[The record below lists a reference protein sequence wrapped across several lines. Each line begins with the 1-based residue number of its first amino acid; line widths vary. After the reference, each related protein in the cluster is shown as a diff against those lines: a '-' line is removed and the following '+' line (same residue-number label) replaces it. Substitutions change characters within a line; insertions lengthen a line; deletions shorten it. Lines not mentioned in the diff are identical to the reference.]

1 MPRPASKTVFVLVP
15 GASQSPAH
23 YGYLLHLLLTHGHP
37 VYSAILPSTGS
48 NKNVTVQDD
57 TDYVREQM
65 LLPILDI
72 EQHNVIMI
80 MHSYRWETLT
90 LLFIFLMKIITDYV
104 VASQEVLPLWAW
116 VRKIVR
122 RLVRALLS

>member
-23 YGYLLHLLLTHGHP
+23 YGYLLHLLLTRGHP

-48 NKNVTVQDD
+48 NKNTTVQDD
-57 TDYVREQM
+57 ADYVREQM

-80 MHSYRWETLT
+80 MHSYRWDTPNFESCPDVLSLSPLLT
-90 LLFIFLMKIITDYV
+90 V
-104 VASQEVLPLWAW
+104 
-116 VRKIVR
+116 
-122 RLVRALLS
+122 

>member
-1 MPRPASKTVFVLVP
+1 
-15 GASQSPAH
+15 
-23 YGYLLHLLLTHGHP
+23 
-37 VYSAILPSTGS
+37 
-48 NKNVTVQDD
+48 
-57 TDYVREQM
+57 M